1 MNILEIVQNLNFTSL
16 FWQIITPILFSLADI
31 VTGYIQAV
39 INKNVDSQKMRVG
52 LYHKVLII
60 LVLFLSF
67 ILGIAFDIMA
77 IPSFVCVYVVIME
90 VISIIEN
97 LKKAGID
104 VGWLSEIVKDKT
116 EDTTEESINKLTKT
130 IEEKKEEDIK

>member
-1 MNILEIVQNLNFTSL
+1 MNILEIVQQLNFSNL

-130 IEEKKEEDIK
+130 IEDKKEEDIK

>member
-1 MNILEIVQNLNFTSL
+1 MNILEIVQNLNFSNL
-16 FWQIITPILFSLADI
+16 FWQIITPVLFSLADI

-67 ILGIAFDIMA
+67 ILGIAFDIMS

-90 VISIIEN
+90 LISIIEN

-130 IEEKKEEDIK
+130 LEEKKEEDIK

>member
-1 MNILEIVQNLNFTSL
+1 MNILEIVQNLNFSNL
-16 FWQIITPILFSLADI
+16 FWQIITPVLFSLADI

-67 ILGIAFDIMA
+67 ILGIAFDIMS

-90 VISIIEN
+90 LISIIEN

-130 IEEKKEEDIK
+130 LEDKKEEEK

>member
-1 MNILEIVQNLNFTSL
+1 MNILEIVQQLNFTNL

-67 ILGIAFDIMA
+67 VLGIAFNIMA

>member
-1 MNILEIVQNLNFTSL
+1 MNILEIVQQLNFTNL

-67 ILGIAFDIMA
+67 VLGIAFDIMA

-90 VISIIEN
+90 LISIIEN

-116 EDTTEESINKLTKT
+116 EDTTEESINKLAKT
-130 IEEKKEEDIK
+130 IEEKKEEETK

>member
-16 FWQIITPILFSLADI
+16 FWQIVTPILFSLADI

-67 ILGIAFDIMA
+67 ILGIAFNIMA

-90 VISIIEN
+90 LISIIEN

>member
-1 MNILEIVQNLNFTSL
+1 MNILEIVQNLNFTNL

-116 EDTTEESINKLTKT
+116 EDTTEESINKLAKT
-130 IEEKKEEDIK
+130 LEDKKEEDIK

>member
-1 MNILEIVQNLNFTSL
+1 MNILEIVQNLNFTNL
-16 FWQIITPILFSLADI
+16 FWQIITPVLFSLADI

-52 LYHKVLII
+52 LYHKILII

>member
-1 MNILEIVQNLNFTSL
+1 MNILEIVQNLNFSNL
-16 FWQIITPILFSLADI
+16 FWQIITPVLFSLADI

-104 VGWLSEIVKDKT
+104 IGWLSEIVKDKT
-116 EDTTEESINKLTKT
+116 EDTTEESINKLAKT
-130 IEEKKEEDIK
+130 LEDKKEEDIK

>member
-1 MNILEIVQNLNFTSL
+1 MNILEIVQNLNFTNL

-77 IPSFVCVYVVIME
+77 ISSFVCVYVVIME

-130 IEEKKEEDIK
+130 IEEKKEEETK

>member
-1 MNILEIVQNLNFTSL
+1 MNILEIVQQLNFSNL

-116 EDTTEESINKLTKT
+116 EDTTEGSINKLAKT
-130 IEEKKEEDIK
+130 LEDKKEEDIK

>member
-1 MNILEIVQNLNFTSL
+1 MNILEIVQQLNFSNL

-67 ILGIAFDIMA
+67 VLGIAFDIMS

-90 VISIIEN
+90 LISIIEN

>member
-1 MNILEIVQNLNFTSL
+1 MNILEIVQNLNFTNL

-67 ILGIAFDIMA
+67 ILGIAFDIMS

-90 VISIIEN
+90 LISIIEN

-116 EDTTEESINKLTKT
+116 EDTTEESINKLAKT
-130 IEEKKEEDIK
+130 LEDKKEEDIK

>member
-1 MNILEIVQNLNFTSL
+1 MNILEIVQNLNFSNL
-16 FWQIITPILFSLADI
+16 FWQIITPVLFSLADI

-67 ILGIAFDIMA
+67 ILGIAFDIMS

-90 VISIIEN
+90 LISIIEN

-116 EDTTEESINKLTKT
+116 EDTTED
-130 IEEKKEEDIK
+130 KKEEEK

>member
-1 MNILEIVQNLNFTSL
+1 MEIIEIVKSLNFTNL
-16 FWQIITPILFSLADI
+16 FWQVLTPLLFSLADI

-52 LYHKVLII
+52 IYHKALIV

-67 ILGIAFDIMA
+67 IFGIAFNIMSVPLF
-77 IPSFVCVYVVIME
+77 ICVYIVIME
-90 VISIIEN
+90 VVSIIEN

-104 VGWLSEIVKDKT
+104 VGWLTSIVKDKP
-116 EDTTEESINKLTKT
+116 EETTEESLNKLTKT
-130 IEEKKEEDIK
+130 IEEKEEKKE

>member
-1 MNILEIVQNLNFTSL
+1 MNILEIVQQLNFSNL
-16 FWQIITPILFSLADI
+16 FWQIITPVLFSLADI

-67 ILGIAFDIMA
+67 VLGIAFDIMS

-90 VISIIEN
+90 LISIIEN

-130 IEEKKEEDIK
+130 LEDKKEEDIK

>member
-1 MNILEIVQNLNFTSL
+1 MNILEIVQNLNFSNL
-16 FWQIITPILFSLADI
+16 FWQIITPVLFSLADI

-67 ILGIAFDIMA
+67 ILGIAFDIMS

-90 VISIIEN
+90 LISIIEN

-116 EDTTEESINKLTKT
+116 EDTTEGSINKLAKT
-130 IEEKKEEDIK
+130 LEDKKEEDIK

>member
-1 MNILEIVQNLNFTSL
+1 MNILEIVQNLNFSNL
-16 FWQIITPILFSLADI
+16 FWQIITPVIFSLADI

-39 INKNVDSQKMRVG
+39 INKNVDSQKMRQG

-67 ILGIAFDIMA
+67 VLGLAFNIMS
-77 IPSFVCVYVVIME
+77 IPTFACVYVVLME
-90 VISIIEN
+90 LFSIVEN

-104 VGWLSEIVKDKT
+104 IGWLSEIVKDKT

>member
-1 MNILEIVQNLNFTSL
+1 MNILEIVQNLNFSNL
-16 FWQIITPILFSLADI
+16 FWQIITPVLFSLADI

-67 ILGIAFDIMA
+67 ILGIAFDIMS

-90 VISIIEN
+90 IISIIEN

>member
-130 IEEKKEEDIK
+130 LEDKKEEDIK

>member
-1 MNILEIVQNLNFTSL
+1 MNILEIVQNLNFTNL

-130 IEEKKEEDIK
+130 IEEKKEEETK

>member
-1 MNILEIVQNLNFTSL
+1 MNILEIVQQLNFSSL
-16 FWQIITPILFSLADI
+16 FWQIVTPLLFSLADI
-31 VTGYIQAV
+31 ITGYIQAV
-39 INKNVDSQKMRVG
+39 INHTVDSQKMRQG

-67 ILGIAFDIMA
+67 VLGLAFNIMS
-77 IPSFVCVYVVIME
+77 IPTFACVYVVLME
-90 VISIIEN
+90 LFSIVEN

-104 VGWLSEIVKDKT
+104 IGWLSEIVKDKT

-130 IEEKKEEDIK
+130 LEDKKEEDIK